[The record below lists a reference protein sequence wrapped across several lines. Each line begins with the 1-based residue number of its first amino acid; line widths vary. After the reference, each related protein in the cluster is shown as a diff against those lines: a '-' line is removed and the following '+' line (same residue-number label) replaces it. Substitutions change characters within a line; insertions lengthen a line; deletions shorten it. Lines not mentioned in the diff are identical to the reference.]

1 MEDCFM
7 SKNNL
12 MKKEF
17 ASKLKELCREK
28 RLESITVKTLAEECG
43 VNRGSFYY
51 HFADIYDLIIWIFET
66 EIAIPFED
74 ALLSE
79 GQVNREG
86 VEKLLYSMYD
96 SREFYCQA
104 MRMDCQN
111 GLADY
116 VRSRGAKC
124 WDALMR
130 GYSGPALSMTEEA
143 MQWLSRYTAQ
153 SVFGLLIDWA
163 REGMAVPVPIMST
176 MAEATARGV
185 FNAISLLLKNNSK
198 PSLNPQIPHPA
209 LTPPTKARAV

>member
-130 GYSGPALSMTEEA
+130 GYSAATLPADGMD
-143 MQWLSRYTAQ
+143 WLSRYTAQ

-163 REGMAVPVPIMST
+163 REDMVLPVPAMAV

-185 FNAISLLLKNNSK
+185 FNAMSLVLDSCTQN
-198 PSLNPQIPHPA
+198 
-209 LTPPTKARAV
+209 TPRRAV